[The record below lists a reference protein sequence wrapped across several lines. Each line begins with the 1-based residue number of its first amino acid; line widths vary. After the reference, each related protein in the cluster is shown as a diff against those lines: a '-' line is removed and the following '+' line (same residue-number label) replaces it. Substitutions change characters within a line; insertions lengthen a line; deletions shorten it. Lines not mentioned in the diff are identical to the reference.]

1 MKYFK
6 WYVLSAFIITIKRK
20 RTYKRSRYPYR
31 AVLQRPCSPLDI
43 KYLVQIL
50 INTISIILYR
60 YLRLRISDMIV
71 VEIFA
76 GTLNTMLLCMMITL
90 LLNFLVRPVLWT
102 NFNVVILVYFCLN
115 IILGAFNIS
124 LLAKITIRNFSSG
137 KPSKTI
143 KQYLKPGN
151 CGLHCS

>member
-1 MKYFK
+1 
-6 WYVLSAFIITIKRK
+6 
-20 RTYKRSRYPYR
+20 
-31 AVLQRPCSPLDI
+31 
-43 KYLVQIL
+43 
-50 INTISIILYR
+50 
-60 YLRLRISDMIV
+60 MIV

-124 LLAKITIRNFSSG
+124 LLAKITIRNFSLG

-143 KQYLKPGN
+143 KNIIFKTRQ
-151 CGLHCS
+151 LHCRVAL

>member
-1 MKYFK
+1 M
-6 WYVLSAFIITIKRK
+6 
-20 RTYKRSRYPYR
+20 
-31 AVLQRPCSPLDI
+31 
-43 KYLVQIL
+43 
-50 INTISIILYR
+50 
-60 YLRLRISDMIV
+60 RLRISDMIV

-124 LLAKITIRNFSSG
+124 LLAKITIRNFSLG

-151 CGLHCS
+151 CIAGLHCS